1 MQIRRIRIKNPKTH
15 DPLAHTPLDLANVA
29 KRAINIPP
37 PMITTTTNPKTIITI
52 SLSSL

>member
-1 MQIRRIRIKNPKTH
+1 MQIRRIRIKKPQTH
-15 DPLAHTPLDLANVA
+15 DPFAHTPLELANVA

-37 PMITTTTNPKTIITI
+37 PIIISTMSPKTIVTI